1 MCTDYYF
8 DVILTIPDWLRDE
21 LPETPEPDVKFFT
34 DSYIDNYRFKPKD
47 PITTKQMMRTYLDD
61 NGLDLD
67 KCTLVQRPKTNG
79 YEAIINGYQLYRV
92 HWIIECDFDEEK
104 CYVTIPETASNFID
118 EIYHIT
124 HENCFTN
131 LEIMHSMDPWEDS
144 WIHKRVSYAE
154 FHAQALCNK
163 ADAILNNV
171 ERNISE
177 RVASTMDDL
186 RAQMNKQ
193 AQTMRDGLYI
203 QHGTLLKDVKSF
215 EERVKKTLASKEE
228 RENNQT
234 EMNALNDMLNRNRLM
249 SQQLKKTR
257 LINILL
263 MVVQIC
269 MIILLM
275 MHYFTV
281 N

>member
-8 DVILTIPDWLRDE
+8 DIILTIPEWLRDE

-34 DSYIDNYRFKPKD
+34 DTYIDNYRFKPKD
-47 PITTKQMMRTYLDD
+47 PITTDPLMRTYLED

-67 KCTLVQRPKTNG
+67 NCTLMQRPKTND
-79 YEAIINGYQLYRV
+79 YEAIINGYQIYRV
-92 HWIIECDFDEEK
+92 HWIIECGFDEEN
-104 CYVTIPETASNFID
+104 CYVTIPETASSFID
-118 EIYHIT
+118 EVYRAT

-144 WIHKRVSYAE
+144 WIHKRISYAE

-163 ADAILNNV
+163 ADALLNNI

-177 RVASTMDDL
+177 RVTSTMDDL
-186 RAQMNKQ
+186 RSQMKKQ

-203 QHGTLLKDVKSF
+203 QHGALLKDVKAF

-228 RENNQT
+228 PKNNQT
-234 EMNALNDMLNRNRLM
+234 EMNTLKDMLNRNQLM
-249 SQQLKKTR
+249 SQQLKENR
-257 LINILL
+257 IINISLMVIQICVIFLL
-263 MVVQIC
+263 M
-269 MIILLM
+269 L
-275 MHYFTV
+275 HYFTF